1 MADLVKYQLD
11 DETEVLFESA
21 EADLVS
27 IPIADCRQLSGRL
40 ELAAKTAKQ
49 IAEPIQTDGY
59 MMRSL
64 SAERQDP
71 R

>member
-1 MADLVKYQLD
+1 MADFVKYQRD

-27 IPIADCRQLSGRL
+27 IPSGDARDIADCRQLSGRL
-40 ELAAKTAKQ
+40 ALVARTARQ
-49 IAEPIQTDGY
+49 IAETIRTDGD

-64 SAERQDP
+64 
-71 R
+71 